1 MILAVAASVCLV
13 GLLSGLWLS
22 HRKAPSASDQL
33 ANLRSIPEIP
43 IDLRPYSPTRSD
55 SGQSTK
61 PPIAAPRRRVRLK
74 LFLAPGAPLGPYE
87 IRVLTNDL
95 RTMRS
100 AQASTVLNEG
110 VTSVLVA
117 VDLAEL
123 PAGTYVLVLRP
134 SRDGEE
140 WQTYPLTLR
149 RSP

>member
-1 MILAVAASVCLV
+1 MLLAVAAGVCIV
-13 GLLSGLWLS
+13 ALLSGLWLS
-22 HRKAPSASDQL
+22 HRAASTAHDQL
-33 ANLRSIPEIP
+33 ASLQNIPEIP

-61 PPIAAPRRRVRLK
+61 PSIAAPRRRVKLK
-74 LFLAPGAPLGPYE
+74 LFLAPGAPLGAYE

-100 AQASTVLNEG
+100 QQASAVLNEG
-110 VTSVLVA
+110 VTSILVA
-117 VDLAEL
+117 VDLADL
-123 PAGTYVLVLRP
+123 PTGTYVLVLRP
-134 SRDGEE
+134 ARDGEE